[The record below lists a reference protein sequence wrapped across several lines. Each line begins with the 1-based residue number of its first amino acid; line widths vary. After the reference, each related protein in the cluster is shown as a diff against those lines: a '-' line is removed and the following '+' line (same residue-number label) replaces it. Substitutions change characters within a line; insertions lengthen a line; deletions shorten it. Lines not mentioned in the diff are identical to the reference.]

1 MNGSDAVV
9 EVQQNVANWGRLLSR
24 LHRKAE
30 ALDSACLRAW
40 GHPHDPAIRQELLD
54 ALEWDSSL
62 HPEHARS
69 SIRNLFK
76 QVHDHSVSL
85 SNRIRSGAD
94 NPDSVAHVISH
105 GAQSLRQNLAML
117 MQVLAARQTT

>member
-1 MNGSDAVV
+1 M
-9 EVQQNVANWGRLLSR
+9 LSR

-30 ALDSACLRAW
+30 ALDAACLRAW

-69 SIRNLFK
+69 LIRNLFK

-94 NPDSVAHVISH
+94 NPDSVAHAISH
-105 GAQSLRQNLAML
+105 GTQSLRQNLAML